1 MNEFKLYNRIING
14 DLRPHLKSYDNINGL
29 RKIEKEFFS
38 SEIIVDETLPDN
50 LLRHFPA
57 VLPSL
62 KHGDEVNLTIDDTT
76 IPPQIT
82 ITLIPNEK
90 EEALINLDIPPPP
103 DAKSELFLKIIE
115 LEYERIKEGFLDFFN
130 NAKDTQSV
138 SFYASQNIQMAKIIA
153 KDAHTLKKKIKTK
166 ENDEFDN
173 PNVYVIEVVKKY
185 LIYLLIDIQTLFNP
199 FITFKL
205 QNEGELEDELFE
217 GYHSKMKK
225 SVRSLSDKMN
235 EIHIARLLKELGED
249 ATPIQIRDFFIE
261 KLVMHTAAI
270 KEKKGYINNHDYDLK
285 RLYTTQ
291 IAKVSEQIYTAEIF
305 NPDKIDLLEKYEKAL
320 ETITKLRLNT
330 DSIEYKA
337 LAETDFFQKMQI
349 QLDSWKELISL
360 SYTAP
365 VKENIFKDLQNSLLT
380 IQSRKNLSL
389 TEDQW
394 NDYICDLLRMQK
406 YYIADQSRSG
416 NSGSS
421 DKRKATSGELDITIR
436 DISNNGNVKTIIE
449 TLKIESCGKKDTLIK
464 MHIDKLLNRYDTSGN
479 KENFI
484 IILSYAKN
492 FSKLWDAYKIHISD
506 CVFKGDTDFVELD
519 PISYKVDLKTG
530 YNTFKRNNQEIRL
543 YHLFLNMNND

>member
-29 RKIEKEFFS
+29 SKIEKEFLS
-38 SEIIVDETLPDN
+38 AEIIVDETLPDN
-50 LLRHFPA
+50 LLRHFLA

-76 IPPQIT
+76 TPPQIT
-82 ITLIPNEK
+82 ITFIPNEK

-103 DAKSELFLKIIE
+103 DAKSELFLRIIE
-115 LEYERIKEGFLDFFN
+115 LEYERIKKGFLDFFN
-130 NAKDTQSV
+130 NAKDAQSI
-138 SFYASQNIQMAKIIA
+138 SFYASQNIQIAKIIA
-153 KDAHTLKKKIKTK
+153 KDADTLKKKIKTK

-173 PNVYVIEVVKKY
+173 PNVYVVEVVKKY
-185 LIYLLIDIQTLFNP
+185 LIYLLIDIQTIFNP
-199 FITFKL
+199 FITFKF

-217 GYHSKMKK
+217 GYHSKLKK

-235 EIHIARLLKELGED
+235 EIHIHRLLKELGED
-249 ATPIQIRDFFIE
+249 ATPVQIRDFFVE
-261 KLVMHTAAI
+261 KLVMHIAAI
-270 KEKKGYINNHDYDLK
+270 KEKKGYINNHDYDLE

-365 VKENIFKDLQNSLLT
+365 VKENIFKDLQNSLIT
-380 IQSRKNLSL
+380 IQS
-389 TEDQW
+389 
-394 NDYICDLLRMQK
+394 YPP
-406 YYIADQSRSG
+406 Y
-416 NSGSS
+416 
-421 DKRKATSGELDITIR
+421 
-436 DISNNGNVKTIIE
+436 
-449 TLKIESCGKKDTLIK
+449 
-464 MHIDKLLNRYDTSGN
+464 
-479 KENFI
+479 
-484 IILSYAKN
+484 
-492 FSKLWDAYKIHISD
+492 
-506 CVFKGDTDFVELD
+506 
-519 PISYKVDLKTG
+519 
-530 YNTFKRNNQEIRL
+530 
-543 YHLFLNMNND
+543 

>member
-14 DLRPHLKSYDNINGL
+14 DLRPHLKSYDNTDGL
-29 RKIEKEFFS
+29 SKIEKEFFS
-38 SEIIVDETLPDN
+38 AEIIVDKTLPDN
-50 LLRHFPA
+50 LLQHFPA
-57 VLPSL
+57 LLPSL

-76 IPPQIT
+76 TPPQIT

-115 LEYERIKEGFLDFFN
+115 FEYERIKKAFLDFFN
-130 NAKDTQSV
+130 NAKDAQSI

-153 KDAHTLKKKIKTK
+153 KEAHTLKRKIKTK
-166 ENDEFDN
+166 KNDEFDN
-173 PNVYVIEVVKKY
+173 PNVYIIEGVKKY

-199 FITFKL
+199 FITFKF

-249 ATPIQIRDFFIE
+249 ATPIQIRDFFVE
-261 KLVMHTAAI
+261 KLAMHIAAI

-365 VKENIFKDLQNSLLT
+365 VKENIFKDLQNSLIT

-436 DISNNGNVKTIIE
+436 DLSNNGNVKTIIE
-449 TLKIESCGKKDTLIK
+449 TLKIESCGKKDTVIK
-464 MHIDKLLNRYDTSGN
+464 MHIDKLLNRYDTGGN

-492 FSKLWDAYKIHISD
+492 FAKLWDAYKFHISD
-506 CVFKGDTDFVELD
+506 SVFKGDMDFVELD
-519 PISYKVDLKTG
+519 SIGHKTDLKTG
-530 YNTFKRNNQEIRL
+530 YNTFQRHNQEIRL

>member
-62 KHGDEVNLTIDDTT
+62 KDGDEVNLTIDDTT
-76 IPPQIT
+76 TPPQIT

-103 DAKSELFLKIIE
+103 DAKSELFLMIIE

-130 NAKDTQSV
+130 NAKDAQSV

-205 QNEGELEDELFE
+205 QNEDELEDELFE

-235 EIHIARLLKELGED
+235 DIYIARLLKELGED

-261 KLVMHTAAI
+261 KLVMHKAAI
-270 KEKKGYINNHDYDLK
+270 KEKKGYINNHDYDLM

-305 NPDKIDLLEKYEKAL
+305 IPDKIDLLEKYEKAL

-365 VKENIFKDLQNSLLT
+365 VKENIFRDLQNSLLT

-449 TLKIESCGKKDTLIK
+449 TLKIESCGKKDTVIK
-464 MHIDKLLNRYDTSGN
+464 MHIDKLLNRYDTGGN

-492 FSKLWDAYKIHISD
+492 FSKLWDAYKFHISD
-506 CVFKGDTDFVELD
+506 CVIKGDTDFVELD
-519 PISYKVDLKTG
+519 PISHKADLKTG

>member
-14 DLRPHLKSYDNINGL
+14 DLRPHLKSYDNIDGL
-29 RKIEKEFFS
+29 SKIEKEFFS
-38 SEIIVDETLPDN
+38 TEIIVDETLPDN

-57 VLPSL
+57 LVPSL
-62 KHGDEVNLTIDDTT
+62 KHGDEVNLAIEDTT
-76 IPPQIT
+76 TPPQIT

-115 LEYERIKEGFLDFFN
+115 FEYERLKKAFLDFFN
-130 NAKDTQSV
+130 NAKDAQSI
-138 SFYASQNIQMAKIIA
+138 SFYASQNIQIAKIIA
-153 KDAHTLKKKIKTK
+153 REAHILKRKIKTK

-173 PNVYVIEVVKKY
+173 PNVYIIEVVKKH

-199 FITFKL
+199 FITFKF

-235 EIHIARLLKELGED
+235 KIHIARLLKELGED
-249 ATPIQIRDFFIE
+249 ATPIQIRDFFVE
-261 KLVMHTAAI
+261 KLVMHIAAI

-305 NPDKIDLLEKYEKAL
+305 NPDKIDLLEKYEKVL

-365 VKENIFKDLQNSLLT
+365 VKENIFKDLQNSLIT

-449 TLKIESCGKKDTLIK
+449 TLKIESCGKKDTVIK
-464 MHIDKLLNRYDTSGN
+464 MHIDKLLNRYDTGGN

-492 FSKLWDAYKIHISD
+492 FSKLWDAYKFYISD
-506 CVFKGDTDFVELD
+506 SVFKGDMDFVELD
-519 PISYKVDLKTG
+519 PISHKADLKTG
-530 YNTFKRNNQEIRL
+530 YNTFQRHNQEIRL

>member
-38 SEIIVDETLPDN
+38 SEITVDETLPDN

-76 IPPQIT
+76 TPLQIT

-130 NAKDTQSV
+130 NAKDAQSV

-153 KDAHTLKKKIKTK
+153 KDAHTLKKKIKNR

-199 FITFKL
+199 FITFEL
-205 QNEGELEDELFE
+205 QNECELEDELFE

-305 NPDKIDLLEKYEKAL
+305 NTDKIDLLEKYEKAL

-449 TLKIESCGKKDTLIK
+449 TLKIESCGKKDTVIK
-464 MHIDKLLNRYDTSGN
+464 MHIDKLLNRYDTGGN

-492 FSKLWDAYKIHISD
+492 FSKLWDAYKFHISD

-519 PISYKVDLKTG
+519 PISHKADLKTG